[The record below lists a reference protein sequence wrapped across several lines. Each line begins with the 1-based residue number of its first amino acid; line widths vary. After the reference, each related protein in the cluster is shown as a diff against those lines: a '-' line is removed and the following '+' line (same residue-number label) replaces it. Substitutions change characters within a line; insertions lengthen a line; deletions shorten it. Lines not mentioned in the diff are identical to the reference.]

1 MIKKTTEQQLKTLE
15 KKYKK
20 LAEKHRTYLM
30 QEYVKKKQR
39 EKTFSTL
46 KQIIFK
52 LCKKILEITS
62 DENLLETTE
71 QIQKIVN
78 KLCYTPSQN
87 V

>member
-20 LAEKHRTYLM
+20 LAKKHRTYLM

-78 KLCYTPSQN
+78 STKI
-87 V
+87 

>member
-1 MIKKTTEQQLKTLE
+1 
-15 KKYKK
+15 
-20 LAEKHRTYLM
+20 M

-52 LCKKILEITS
+52 LCKKILEIAS

-78 KLCYTPSQN
+78 SAKI
-87 V
+87 

>member
-39 EKTFSTL
+39 EKTFSYL
-46 KQIIFK
+46 Y
-52 LCKKILEITS
+52 S
-62 DENLLETTE
+62 PYSLLSRAPPELAT
-71 QIQKIVN
+71 
-78 KLCYTPSQN
+78 
-87 V
+87 

>member
-62 DENLLETTE
+62 GENLLETTE

-78 KLCYTPSQN
+78 STKI
-87 V
+87 

>member
-52 LCKKILEITS
+52 LCKKIK
-62 DENLLETTE
+62 
-71 QIQKIVN
+71 KIFRA
-78 KLCYTPSQN
+78 KL
-87 V
+87 

>member
-52 LCKKILEITS
+52 LCKKILEIAS

-78 KLCYTPSQN
+78 STKI
-87 V
+87 

>member
-52 LCKKILEITS
+52 LCKKIFEITS

-78 KLCYTPSQN
+78 STKI
-87 V
+87 

>member
-1 MIKKTTEQQLKTLE
+1 MTKKTTEQQLKTLE

-52 LCKKILEITS
+52 LCKKILEIAS

-78 KLCYTPSQN
+78 SAKI
-87 V
+87 

>member
-46 KQIIFK
+46 KQIVFK
-52 LCKKILEITS
+52 LCKKILEIAS

-78 KLCYTPSQN
+78 STKI
-87 V
+87 

>member
-1 MIKKTTEQQLKTLE
+1 MTKKTTEQQLKTLE

-52 LCKKILEITS
+52 LCKKIFEITS

-78 KLCYTPSQN
+78 STKI
-87 V
+87 

>member
-30 QEYVKKKQR
+30 QEYAKKKQR

-78 KLCYTPSQN
+78 STKI
-87 V
+87 

>member
-52 LCKKILEITS
+52 LCKKIIEITS

-78 KLCYTPSQN
+78 STKI
-87 V
+87 